1 MMMISSTQC
10 YKLQTIWSAE
20 YEKLSTSIIKNS
32 PFTGKEKKRKEKKKE
47 EKERIT
53 LRTTCCR
60 KINPDDVFC
69 SHFPPT
75 RRAFTLS
82 SNGSLD
88 ACLAENVTTLGRHF
102 FN

>member
-1 MMMISSTQC
+1 MMISSTQC

-20 YEKLSTSIIKNS
+20 YEKFSTSIIKNS
-32 PFTGKEKKRKEKKKE
+32 IHRKREKKKREE

-69 SHFPPT
+69 SHSPPT
-75 RRAFTLS
+75 CRAFTLS